1 MPVESF
7 IFVKHA
13 STGMK
18 PENNEILSLPFLFAE
33 NAERIFVA
41 LADREISL
49 KNSGNG
55 KKPLLNPPSVLQR
68 WRSIL
73 IFADSK
79 YSRNSLRRANATNF
93 SFDLVKR
100 VTPRGTKTVAGNGRF
115 SGPAYERK
123 QETNGPRH
131 SRD

>member
-55 KKPLLNPPSVLQR
+55 KKPLLNPAFCFTTMGVDL
-68 WRSIL
+68 
-73 IFADSK
+73 
-79 YSRNSLRRANATNF
+79 NLRRFEIF
-93 SFDLVKR
+93 SQF
-100 VTPRGTKTVAGNGRF
+100 A
-115 SGPAYERK
+115 S
-123 QETNGPRH
+123 
-131 SRD
+131 SR

>member
-1 MPVESF
+1 
-7 IFVKHA
+7 
-13 STGMK
+13 MK
-18 PENNEILSLPFLFAE
+18 FFHYHSYSPKTQRGFSSRLQIGKYRWKILETEKSHSLTRLLFY
-33 NAERIFVA
+33 N
-41 LADREISL
+41 D
-49 KNSGNG
+49 GG
-55 KKPLLNPPSVLQR
+55 
-68 WRSIL
+68 SIL

-131 SRD
+131 SRDWSFASTLVS